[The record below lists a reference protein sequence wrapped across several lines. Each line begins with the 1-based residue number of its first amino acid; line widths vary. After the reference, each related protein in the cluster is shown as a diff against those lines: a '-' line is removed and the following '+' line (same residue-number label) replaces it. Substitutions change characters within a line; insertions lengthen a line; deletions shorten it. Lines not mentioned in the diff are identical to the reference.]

1 MILAAAVVFG
11 LLAIAIGLTTDLWV
25 FLALMFATG
34 VAVPFFSTPATTLL
48 QEKVAPEY
56 MGRVFSFVSVV
67 LALGMPIGMIVFG
80 PLADVV
86 RVETLLVAAGAVT
99 LLVVVGAG
107 LSPDGRAAREDGR
120 AFRAA
125 SLAGR
130 GDDEPAGR

>member
-1 MILAAAVVFG
+1 
-11 LLAIAIGLTTDLWV
+11 
-25 FLALMFATG
+25 
-34 VAVPFFSTPATTLL
+34 
-48 QEKVAPEY
+48 
-56 MGRVFSFVSVV
+56 VSVV

-125 SLAGR
+125 ALAGS
-130 GDDEPAGR
+130 GNEPVGR